1 MRATTATT
9 ARGFARATTTA
20 RANPPSPRGRM
31 RKALFPRGRRA
42 SEESSSSTSRPT
54 PTTPRATNVPT
65 SSGFNGLEDLAS
77 PFVKKH
83 DALNEGIASF
93 YGESSELWEDIW
105 GEHMHHGYYPNGV
118 ARADHRQAQVDMVDN
133 ALEWAGVTDVKRALD
148 VGCGI
153 GGGSRHLS
161 RKFGCA
167 ATGVTLSPVQAA
179 RANEITAD
187 AADVDESLV
196 RVQVADA
203 LHTPFEDAAF
213 DLVYSMESG
222 EHMPDKEAFVNEL
235 ARVCAPGGQ
244 ILIVTWCHRVLDAS
258 EKELPPDER
267 SLLDRICEAYYLPPW
282 CSVATY
288 EKHFASAGLVDVR
301 TEDWSRE
308 VSPFWRAVIE
318 TALTRRGVIGLLKAG
333 PSTIRGGLVMPL
345 MSKGLRD
352 GTIKFNLIT
361 ARKP

>member
-1 MRATTATT
+1 
-9 ARGFARATTTA
+9 
-20 RANPPSPRGRM
+20 
-31 RKALFPRGRRA
+31 
-42 SEESSSSTSRPT
+42 
-54 PTTPRATNVPT
+54 
-65 SSGFNGLEDLAS
+65 
-77 PFVKKH
+77 
-83 DALNEGIASF
+83 
-93 YGESSELWEDIW
+93 
-105 GEHMHHGYYPNGV
+105 
-118 ARADHRQAQVDMVDN
+118 MVDN

-258 EKELPPDER
+258 EKSSR
-267 SLLDRICEAYYLPPW
+267 RTRGR
-282 CSVATY
+282 CSI
-288 EKHFASAGLVDVR
+288 ASARR
-301 TEDWSRE
+301 TTS
-308 VSPFWRAVIE
+308 
-318 TALTRRGVIGLLKAG
+318 RRGARSRRTR
-333 PSTIRGGLVMPL
+333 STSR
-345 MSKGLRD
+345 
-352 GTIKFNLIT
+352 
-361 ARKP
+361 ARAWWTFGRRTGAARCRRFGAR